1 MIQNHATHPVLND
14 IRFLVEKVGPRQ
26 PATDNEQKASR
37 YIRERMETV
46 LDSVTVDEFATVET
60 TAWLE
65 SGFHI
70 EFIIVYLISLMWPL
84 AAACY
89 GTVVLFLFIAEST
102 GIALISRLIRME
114 RSQNVVGRLR
124 NPFATRN
131 VVVVAHY
138 DTPKWTLPYQPDSRT
153 GITIY
158 WLRFAF
164 IVTIVAGSAVAAIG
178 GIPHLLSD
186 TVLGLRT
193 IAAINLAAM
202 VLIRFRRDSSPDFVA
217 GANDNASGVAA
228 MLSLAERLAADRP
241 NRVAMWFIATGSGHA
256 ACCGMHRVME
266 QKLFDPAN
274 TLFINIEEVGHGPL
288 AYTTQEGILKR
299 FDSSPVLI
307 SAAETVGEPDGVIP
321 VRRRKPSSET
331 LVASAHNFHAMT
343 VTGAQPDDE
352 QTSGSEV
359 DVSAVEHAVSFVES
373 IIRHI
378 DDIPPELWSLG

>member
-164 IVTIVAGSAVAAIG
+164 IVTIVAGAAVAAIG

-274 TLFINIEEVGHGPL
+274 TLFINIEEVGEYVFYCGSNDGTKLYLDNTLLVDNDGGHG
-288 AYTTQEGILKR
+288 YQEKYGKIKLDEGVHKIEVRYFQQGGGQELKVSWKGPGFEKR
-299 FDSSPVLI
+299 ELTKEDLSS
-307 SAAETVGEPDGVIP
+307 
-321 VRRRKPSSET
+321 
-331 LVASAHNFHAMT
+331 N
-343 VTGAQPDDE
+343 
-352 QTSGSEV
+352 
-359 DVSAVEHAVSFVES
+359 
-373 IIRHI
+373 
-378 DDIPPELWSLG
+378 